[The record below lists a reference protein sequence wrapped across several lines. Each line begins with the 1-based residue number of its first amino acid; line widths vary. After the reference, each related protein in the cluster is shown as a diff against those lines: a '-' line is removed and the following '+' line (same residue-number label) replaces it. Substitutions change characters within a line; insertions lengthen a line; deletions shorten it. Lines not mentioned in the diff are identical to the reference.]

1 MLEWSLNNGICH
13 TKDLWADRLI
23 CGGEEEAEGQWT
35 RLRLSSCVFFI
46 LFVKKSLNQITDN
59 KTWSLDMWQ
68 VDRKFIYILFYFSS
82 LAASEENWKIGGLE
96 TPPLMVND

>member
-1 MLEWSLNNGICH
+1 MEFVIPKIYGLTGWFVEEKKKQ
-13 TKDLWADRLI
+13 KDSERDWDYLLVCFLFYLW
-23 CGGEEEAEGQWT
+23 
-35 RLRLSSCVFFI
+35 
-46 LFVKKSLNQITDN
+46 KSLNQITDN